1 MVAATIHV
9 PTGTGVVR
17 PVHKYA
23 IDARV
28 VDSMGQCSSLVSLVT
43 HDPELASSV
52 VFDLQKRHKYARL
65 NMNICSDQDGP
76 CEAIVHIT
84 TPGKWSSSHHI
95 KLGMQGLLSWQYSA
109 ELNKSISCNTVWE
122 ISVLTGVYSKT
133 RKILTVSL
141 RECENNAQEL
151 LGEGYYVG
159 DSEDMPDECQ
169 APQAVLLQLHQ
180 FDA

>member
-9 PTGTGVVR
+9 PIGTGIVR
-17 PVHKYA
+17 PMHTYA

-28 VDSMGQCSSLVSLVT
+28 DIMGQCSSLVSLVT
-43 HDPELASSV
+43 HGPELASSV
-52 VFDLQKRHKYARL
+52 VFNLQKRHTYTRL
-65 NMNICSDQDGP
+65 TMNICSDQDGP

-84 TPGKWSSSHHI
+84 TPGKMPSSHHI

-109 ELNKSISCNTVWE
+109 ELNESISYNTVWE
-122 ISVLTGVYSKT
+122 ISVPTGINAKT
-133 RKILTVSL
+133 RKILTLSL

-151 LGEGYYVG
+151 LGEGFYVG

-169 APQAVLLQLHQ
+169 ALQAVLLQLHQ